1 MEVDWH
7 DWASRWDHF
16 QECYVPQREAQV
28 AHMLDHAEQWCR
40 ARPLRALDLCSGPGT
55 IADRLLGRLPDA
67 HVVALDGDAW
77 LLELGRRSTSGVSA
91 WIEAD
96 VREAGWSAAIPTG
109 SLHAVFAMTALHWLD
124 HETLARVYVE
134 VARLLLPDGLLLNA
148 DLIPAG
154 DAGSTIG
161 ALGRERL
168 FRWHAEQTRAEGGID
183 WGTFWSDAH
192 AEPAFTDLLEQRD
205 RRLGMRPGVR
215 AMSAA
220 GHVRALRSAGFRDA
234 AEIWRRDAAAILA
247 AVR

>member
-1 MEVDWH
+1 MEADWH
-7 DWASRWDHF
+7 HWATRWDRF

-28 AHMLDHAEQWCR
+28 ARMLDFAEQWSR
-40 ARPLRALDLCSGPGT
+40 TRPLRALDLCSGPGT
-55 IADRLLGRLPDA
+55 IADRLLRRHPDA
-67 HVVALDGDAW
+67 HVVALDGDPW

-96 VREAGWSAAIPTG
+96 VRKEGWSAAIPAA
-109 SLHAVFAMTALHWLD
+109 SLQVVLSMTALHWLD

-134 VARLLLPDGLLLNA
+134 LAGLLVRDGLLLNA

-154 DAGSTIG
+154 DAASTIG
-161 ALGRERL
+161 SVGREQL
-168 FRWHAEQTRAEGGID
+168 FRWQAARTRENEGLD
-183 WGTFWSDAH
+183 WSAFWGDARSV
-192 AEPAFTDLLEQRD
+192 PAFADLLARRD

-220 GHVRALRSAGFRDA
+220 GHVAALRDAGFRDA
-234 AEIWRRDAAAILA
+234 AEIWRSDAAAILA